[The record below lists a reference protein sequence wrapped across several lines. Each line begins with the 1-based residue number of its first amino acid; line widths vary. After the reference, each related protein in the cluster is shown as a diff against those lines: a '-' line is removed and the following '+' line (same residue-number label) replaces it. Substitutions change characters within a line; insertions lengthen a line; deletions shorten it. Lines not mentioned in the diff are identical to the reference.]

1 MPRAR
6 IYQPA
11 KSAMQSGRRNTCRW
25 VLEFEPSAKAID
37 PLMGWTESADTRNQ
51 IRMKFATKE
60 AALAFAEKNGL
71 EADVFDPRARRIRPK
86 SYASNFRSALSS

>member
-11 KSAMQSGRRNTCRW
+11 KTAMQSGRRKAHYW
-25 VLEFEPSAKAID
+25 VLEFEPSAKGID

-51 IRMKFATKE
+51 VRMRFATKD
-60 AALAFAEKNGL
+60 AAVTFAEKNGL
-71 EADVFDPRARRIRPK
+71 EADIFDPQVRRIRPK
-86 SYASNFRSALSS
+86 SYAANFRSALSS